1 MPKLKY
7 PPQINVT
14 TFNTCSEAD
23 YKLYKEYCLER
34 GKKPVSYTTYKKITL
49 TSNQFLSDKILEG
62 KRIKLPF
69 GLSDVFIN
77 KYKQEPKTE
86 NGRINLPI
94 DWKKSK
100 ELGKRVYHLNQHT
113 DGYTFKWFWLKSDAK
128 FKFKDLWSFKAVRK
142 NTRSVNKKI
151 RVDDVEYKEWYNK
164 NAKGAKQK
172 REANSNRTVLEYDAK
187 TKALLHTWK
196 NRQELISH
204 YKITLNYFNKLI
216 ALPMKR
222 WLKGK
227 TYLVYGENN
236 I

>member
-1 MPKLKY
+1 M
-7 PPQINVT
+7 
-14 TFNTCSEAD
+14 
-23 YKLYKEYCLER
+23 
-34 GKKPVSYTTYKKITL
+34 
-49 TSNQFLSDKILEG
+49 
-62 KRIKLPF
+62 
-69 GLSDVFIN
+69 
-77 KYKQEPKTE
+77 
-86 NGRINLPI
+86 
-94 DWKKSK
+94 
-100 ELGKRVYHLNQHT
+100 
-113 DGYTFKWFWLKSDAK
+113 
-128 FKFKDLWSFKAVRK
+128 
-142 NTRSVNKKI
+142 
-151 RVDDVEYKEWYNK
+151 DDVEYKEWYIK